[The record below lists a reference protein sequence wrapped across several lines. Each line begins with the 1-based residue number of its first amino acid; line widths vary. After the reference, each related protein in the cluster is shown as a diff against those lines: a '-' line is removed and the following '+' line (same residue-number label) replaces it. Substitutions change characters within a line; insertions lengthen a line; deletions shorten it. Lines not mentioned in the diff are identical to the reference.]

1 MRTFPADS
9 SIDVTTLEEKIFKRY
24 KASKT
29 WKYKKTFKNVEEKTF
44 MISSVS
50 VK

>member
-9 SIDVTTLEEKIFKRY
+9 SIDVTTLEEIFLDVTERQKRGKI
-24 KASKT
+24 
-29 WKYKKTFKNVEEKTF
+29 KKTFKNVEEKTF
-44 MISSVS
+44 IISSIS